1 LYSLAYL
8 GLFCE
13 SLKTLHPN
21 VTKPL
26 ASRMTKK
33 LHVYLTD
40 AEVISGIRTDG
51 GPENKA
57 IEAIYE
63 QNRVTILGFLTQR
76 TNATYAKDSE

>member
-1 LYSLAYL
+1 
-8 GLFCE
+8 
-13 SLKTLHPN
+13 
-21 VTKPL
+21 
-26 ASRMTKK
+26 MTKK